1 MMRAL
6 TKRDFTSS
14 LVQVGLRSGDVV
26 LVQCDLLRIGP
37 LAGISDREGI
47 LDFYYRGL
55 REVLTEQGTLVV
67 VTAFEDYAR
76 YNTPFVLDESP
87 SRTGVFSEYIRCMP
101 QALRSCHPIMSLTA
115 LGPMAEEICGGP
127 HIDGLGYDSPWGRL
141 HRKNAK
147 LLTLG
152 YGFQKDGMTF
162 LHYVENL
169 LSVPYQYNKIY
180 NAPVFAYGKEM
191 PGPFTMSVRYL
202 DYGISNNQERFKRHL
217 VEVGAAARM
226 PLGRGFLYFTSCAKV
241 VDKAM
246 ECNRQDRYFLLE
258 EPPRFRP
265 DEIPMDGPTGEM
277 KAVYDKGTDLA
288 D

>member
-1 MMRAL
+1 
-6 TKRDFTSS
+6 
-14 LVQVGLRSGDVV
+14 
-26 LVQCDLLRIGP
+26 
-37 LAGISDREGI
+37 
-47 LDFYYRGL
+47 
-55 REVLTEQGTLVV
+55 
-67 VTAFEDYAR
+67 
-76 YNTPFVLDESP
+76 
-87 SRTGVFSEYIRCMP
+87 
-101 QALRSCHPIMSLTA
+101 
-115 LGPMAEEICGGP
+115 MAEEICGGP